1 MKTIK
6 FIGTIACLVLLV
18 LCSCMTDN
26 TTEAG
31 SAQYAGITVDKET
44 VDTLYTVDQYE
55 TLTLNAPTLIQAPLQ
70 KEVKYIWEIDGN
82 VISNDATL
90 NYPCN
95 KYGTHTGRLTIM
107 NGDNILYREF
117 GVKVRF
123 AYENGVYTLSEYQ
136 GKTYFSYIADR
147 YEGKKVDFD
156 IFRKANGQM
165 PIGTTPAAL
174 YFQEY
179 NDFGVQAK
187 IFYIATKNPSLMY
200 RLQADTMNVTFNFS
214 LNDQTVT
221 SITHAG
227 SPKRLTDA
235 DVTVCFENAIR
246 SLTFSQP
253 NFSGSNMLSK
263 VDTCSAGDNV
273 EFSVGAKGTF
283 PEAIVLFD
291 KKSNS
296 IIAGNGYYKKVLF
309 DQLKN
314 HDYIGTC
321 TAGPLT
327 HLNMVSV
334 VKNQD
339 TDTYKLFYFYPG
351 ILRVGKLF
359 QKPDTIDNGREIPN
373 TDPTT
378 MAITTLRDKSL
389 LFYSAGN
396 RIYAY
401 SLNSKG
407 NFPAAPIITCP
418 QNGHIVKMTLT
429 PDANKLIVALN
440 ASSGDKVG
448 SIYVYDVTSLS
459 ITPPLLWKSEN
470 SVGRITHLVY
480 RP

>member
-1 MKTIK
+1 MKAIK
-6 FIGTIACLVLLV
+6 FIGATACLALWGLS
-18 LCSCMTDN
+18 SCMTDN

-31 SAQYAGITVDKET
+31 SAQYAGITMDKET

-55 TLTLNAPTLIQAPLQ
+55 TLTINAPTVTQAPVQ
-70 KEVKYIWEIDGN
+70 KEVKYIWEIDGK
-82 VISNDATL
+82 VVSNDATL

-95 KYGTHTGRLTIM
+95 KYGTHIGRLTIV

-117 GVKVRF
+117 DVKVRF
-123 AYENGVYTLSEYQ
+123 AYENGIYTFSEYQ
-136 GKTYFSYIADR
+136 GKSYFSYLADR

-156 IFRKANGQM
+156 VFRKVNAQM

-179 NDFGVQAK
+179 NDFGVEAK
-187 IFYIATKNPSLMY
+187 VFYLATTNPSLMY
-200 RLQADTMNVTFNFS
+200 RLQADTMNVTFNFG

-227 SPKRLTDA
+227 KPNRLTDT
-235 DVTVCFENAIR
+235 DVTVCFDNSIR
-246 SLTFSQP
+246 TLTFNKP
-253 NFSGSNMLSK
+253 NFSRSNIFSQ

-273 EFSVGAKGTF
+273 QFSLGTKGTS

-296 IIAGNGYYKKVLF
+296 ILTGNSLKKIILF
-309 DQLKN
+309 DQLQN
-314 HDYIGTC
+314 YDYVGTQ
-321 TAGPLT
+321 TAGTLT

-334 VKNQD
+334 VKNKE
-339 TDTYKLFYFYPG
+339 TNKYKLFYFYPG
-351 ILRVGKLF
+351 ILRSGKLF
-359 QKPDTIDNGREIPN
+359 QKPDTIDNGREIPY
-373 TDPTT
+373 TDPSS

-389 LFYSAGN
+389 LLYSAGN

-407 NFPAAPIITCP
+407 NFSNEPLITCP
-418 QNGHIVKMTLT
+418 QSGHIVKMEVT

-440 ASSGDKVG
+440 NASGDKVG
-448 SIYVYDVTSLS
+448 SIYVYNISNLTT
-459 ITPPLLWKSEN
+459 TPPLLWKAEN
-470 SVGRITHLVY
+470 CVGRITHLVY